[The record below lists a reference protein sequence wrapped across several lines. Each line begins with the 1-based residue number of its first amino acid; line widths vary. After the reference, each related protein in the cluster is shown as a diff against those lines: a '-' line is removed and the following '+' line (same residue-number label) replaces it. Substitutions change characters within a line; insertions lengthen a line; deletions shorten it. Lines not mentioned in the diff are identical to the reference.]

1 MKPIILALLLLL
13 VGQSALCS
21 TLVKV
26 GGYMFPPFVETSSGS
41 PKGLTI
47 DLIKLLNESQ
57 SEFEFKFVLTSPK
70 RRYHDFKRN
79 AVDAMFFESKQWG
92 WQGYPISASEVFLK
106 GGEVYITK
114 NNLKKKQTYFDQLND
129 KKLVGILGYHYQFA
143 GFESDEHILKQQFNI
158 QLVNH
163 PNTIINQV
171 LSGQADIGIVTRS
184 YLAKAERDHPT
195 YKETILTSSK
205 LDQMYA
211 HTILVRDHFPLNL
224 NKINTLLKRISKQGS
239 LDKLLLKYGLDRNL

>member
-26 GGYMFPPFVETSSGS
+26 GGYMFPPFIETSSGT

-92 WQGYPISASEVFLK
+92 WQGYPISASDVFLK

-114 NNLKKKQTYFDQLND
+114 DDNKKDQSYFKKLTD

-143 GFESDEHILKQQFNI
+143 KFESDEHILKQQFDI

-171 LSGQADIGIVTRS
+171 LSEQADIGIVTRS
-184 YLAKAERDHPT
+184 FLAKAESDQPT
-195 YKETILTSSK
+195 YKNSILVSSK
-205 LDQMYA
+205 LDQIYT
-211 HTILVRDHFPLNL
+211 HTILVRDHFPLSL
-224 NKINTLLKRISKQGS
+224 KKINTLLKKVSKEGS
-239 LDKLLLKYGLDRNL
+239 LDRLLLKYGLDRNL